1 MLGLG
6 ANLANASV
14 LATATAGFTDDYSV
28 AFDGTGDYIDLAD
41 GFQSTFRGSFSA
53 SWWVNFDDQTPSSH
67 QFMFGSQSNSNNQ
80 FYVALISTG
89 NWFWYTKMNGV
100 AGLNISTPSGF
111 SGNSASG
118 WIHVAITLKNN
129 GGSNAPT
136 KVMYINGSAISTQ
149 TGGSLDGDDQ
159 DAFVSTQNIYVGG
172 YNSSGSLSNPTT
184 GKMNDVA
191 IWSTDL
197 DADAV
202 TAIYNSGSPTDLTT
216 NSGNYD
222 NSGNLVGYWKFEEN
236 TGTTASDSAGSND
249 GTFAGDP
256 QWDSSTP

>member
-1 MLGLG
+1 
-6 ANLANASV
+6 
-14 LATATAGFTDDYSV
+14 
-28 AFDGTGDYIDLAD
+28 
-41 GFQSTFRGSFSA
+41 
-53 SWWVNFDDQTPSSH
+53 
-67 QFMFGSQSNSNNQ
+67 
-80 FYVALISTG
+80 
-89 NWFWYTKMNGV
+89 MNGV
-100 AGLNISTPSGF
+100 AAESILVSTGL

-118 WIHVAITLKNN
+118 WIHVVITQKNN

-136 KVMYINGSAISTQ
+136 RVMYVNGSAIGTK

-159 DAFVSTQNIYVGG
+159 DAYVSTQNVYFGG
-172 YNSSGSLSNPTT
+172 YNNEGSLNTPAQA
-184 GKMNDVA
+184 KMNDLG

-202 TAIYNSGSPTDLTT
+202 TAIYNSGSPTDLTV

-236 TGTTASDSAGSND
+236 TGTTAYDSVGGNH
-249 GTFAGDP
+249 GTLSGDP

>member
-6 ANLANASV
+6 NSLSQVGLVQSAVFA
-14 LATATAGFTDDYSV
+14 DDYSV
-28 AFDGTGDYIDLAD
+28 AFDGTGDYVEIASP
-41 GFQSTFRGSFSA
+41 FQSTFRGSFSA
-53 SWWVNFDDQTPSSH
+53 SWWVNIDDSTPLTH
-67 QFMFGSQSNSNNQ
+67 QMMLGAKSDNDNSI
-80 FYVALISTG
+80 YVALLSTG
-89 NWFWYTKMNGV
+89 KWYFFTEMNAA
-100 AGLNISTPSGF
+100 AGDAISVSSGL
-111 SGNSASG
+111 SGDSATG
-118 WIHVAITLKNN
+118 WIHVAITHKNN
-129 GGSNAPT
+129 GGSNKPT
-136 KVMYINGSAISTQ
+136 KIMYINGSAIATK
-149 TGGSLDGDDQ
+149 TGGNIDGDDQ
-159 DAFVSTQNIYVGG
+159 DAFVATQNLYIGG
-172 YNSSGSLSNPTT
+172 FNSAGSLSNPMT

-202 TAIYNSGSPTDLTT
+202 SAIYNSGSPTDLTA

-236 TGTTASDSAGSND
+236 TGTTVADSSTNSNG